1 MPCMKTLI
9 LNANYRPLSIID
21 MRRAVVLD
29 TKPNITA
36 LCYYEQGIMSMNG
49 EIKIP
54 AVMVY
59 SKYIHV
65 VRKKSPS
72 KRAIRMRDKSRC
84 AYCDLF
90 LEGTDFTIDHVI
102 PVSRFK
108 TRYQS
113 NTWENLVSCCKGC
126 NLKKG
131 NRTPEEAS
139 MTLLIKPKQ
148 VEVMFIMEEIP
159 QEWSNYM

>member
-1 MPCMKTLI
+1 MKTLI

-36 LCYYEQGIMSMNG
+36 LCYYDNYS
-49 EIKIP
+49 IKTMRGDIQVP

-84 AYCDLF
+84 AYCGLF
-90 LEGTDFTIDHVI
+90 LEGENFTIDHVI

-108 TRYQS
+108 SRYQS
-113 NTWENLVSCCKGC
+113 NTWENLVACCKKC

-131 NRTPEEAS
+131 SRTPDEAS
-139 MTLLIKPKQ
+139 MPLLFKPKQ
-148 VEVMFIMEEIP
+148 VEVMFMMEDIP
-159 QEWSNYM
+159 KEWSNYM